1 MWKGRGDRINLI
13 VWESTIIRDSVQGNR
28 YQPWLRGPGFWCRL
42 EKLLIRSVS
51 VNFGEKGSKGRM
63 GLVTVRGDGGE
74 ERLPVPLIS
83 AAQVL
88 EMQLCLECC

>member
-1 MWKGRGDRINLI
+1 MGR
-13 VWESTIIRDSVQGNR
+13 
-28 YQPWLRGPGFWCRL
+28 
-42 EKLLIRSVS
+42 
-51 VNFGEKGSKGRM
+51 
-63 GLVTVRGDGGE
+63 VTVRGDWGE